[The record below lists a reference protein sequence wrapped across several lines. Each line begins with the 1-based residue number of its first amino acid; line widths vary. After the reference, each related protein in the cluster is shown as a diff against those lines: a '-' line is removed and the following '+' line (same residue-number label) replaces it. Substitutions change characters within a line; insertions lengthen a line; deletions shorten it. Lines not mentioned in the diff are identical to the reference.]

1 MGLSGS
7 KLYRLSGGTVIPA
20 SEALYPAEADL
31 QQLIAENPQL
41 LLSSPNEGQRLY
53 LLRREQPVRDV
64 PDGPALFSIDHL
76 FIDQDGLPVLV
87 EVKRSTD
94 TRIRR
99 EVVGQMLDYASR
111 MRAWS
116 ASELKASASLLDVPD
131 DLWAALDGN
140 LKAERMRLIF
150 AADSI
155 PDSLASMI
163 DFLDRSM
170 ESIEVYGV
178 EIKRYVSED
187 GAELISST
195 IVGGGNSPVKQAARY
210 STVWDA
216 DSMAEQLSQRGSSAI
231 VPVVAALTSFAS
243 STGLQ
248 IGYGRGTKF
257 GVCRALRNGRKVFS
271 VTSWEKGHTG
281 LRTAVEVSLPSLVD
295 QTCGT
300 FEENALRSMLLT
312 FPDAPS
318 ADTEQFVF
326 GSSQFQYIDLRLLA
340 DPVNLSRFQNAIVQI
355 VQAIPEE

>member
-41 LLSSPNEGQRLY
+41 LLSSPDEGQRLY
-53 LLRREQPVRDV
+53 LLRREQPVRDA

-111 MRAWS
+111 IRTWS
-116 ASELKASASLLDVPD
+116 ANELRASASLLDVPD

-170 ESIEVYGV
+170 ESIEVCGV

-216 DSMAEQLSQRGSSAI
+216 DSMAEQLGQRGNSA
-231 VPVVAALTSFAS
+231 VALTSFAS

-300 FEENALRSMLLT
+300 FEECALRSMLLT
-312 FPDAPS
+312 FPDASP
-318 ADTEQFVF
+318 ADAEQFIF

-340 DPVNLSRFQNAIVQI
+340 EPSNLSHFQNAITQI

>member
-7 KLYRLSGGTVIPA
+7 NLYRLSGGTVIPA
-20 SEALYPAEADL
+20 SEAIYPAEADL

-41 LLSSPNEGQRLY
+41 LLGSPGDGQRLY
-53 LLRREQPVRDV
+53 LLRREQPVRDA

-76 FIDQDGLPVLV
+76 FVDQDGLPVLV

-116 ASELKASASLLDVPD
+116 ASELRASTALLDVPD
-131 DLWAALDGN
+131 DLWAALDSN

-170 ESIEVYGV
+170 DAIEVCGV

-195 IVGGGNSPVKQAARY
+195 IVGGNSPVKQAARY
-210 STVWDA
+210 STIWDA
-216 DSMAEQLSQRGSSAI
+216 DSMAEQLSQRGSAAI
-231 VPVVAALTSFAS
+231 VPVVTALASFAS
-243 STGLQ
+243 SAGLQ
-248 IGYGRGTKF
+248 ISYGRGTKF

-300 FEENALRSMLLT
+300 FEEDALRSMLLT
-312 FPDAPS
+312 FPDASP
-318 ADTEQFVF
+318 ADAEQFIF

-340 DPVNLSRFQNAIVQI
+340 EPSNLSHFQNAITQI

>member
-53 LLRREQPVRDV
+53 LLRREQPVRDA

-116 ASELKASASLLDVPD
+116 ASELRSSASLLDVPD

-170 ESIEVYGV
+170 DAIEVCGV

-195 IVGGGNSPVKQAARY
+195 IVGGGNSPVRLPDTPLSGTPTAWPSSSASAKTQQSFRSSPLSHRSPPAPVCRSVMAAGRSLACAGRFGTAARY
-210 STVWDA
+210 
-216 DSMAEQLSQRGSSAI
+216 
-231 VPVVAALTSFAS
+231 
-243 STGLQ
+243 
-248 IGYGRGTKF
+248 
-257 GVCRALRNGRKVFS
+257 
-271 VTSWEKGHTG
+271 
-281 LRTAVEVSLPSLVD
+281 LV
-295 QTCGT
+295 
-300 FEENALRSMLLT
+300 
-312 FPDAPS
+312 
-318 ADTEQFVF
+318 
-326 GSSQFQYIDLRLLA
+326 
-340 DPVNLSRFQNAIVQI
+340 
-355 VQAIPEE
+355 

>member
-1 MGLSGS
+1 
-7 KLYRLSGGTVIPA
+7 
-20 SEALYPAEADL
+20 
-31 QQLIAENPQL
+31 
-41 LLSSPNEGQRLY
+41 
-53 LLRREQPVRDV
+53 
-64 PDGPALFSIDHL
+64 
-76 FIDQDGLPVLV
+76 
-87 EVKRSTD
+87 
-94 TRIRR
+94 
-99 EVVGQMLDYASR
+99 MLDYASR

-116 ASELKASASLLDVPD
+116 ASELRASAPLLDVPD
-131 DLWAALDGN
+131 DLWVALDGN

-170 ESIEVYGV
+170 DSIEVCGV

-195 IVGGGNSPVKQAARY
+195 IVGGGNSPVKQVARY
-210 STVWDA
+210 ATIWDA
-216 DSMAEQLSQRGSSAI
+216 DSMAEQLNQRGNSAI

-248 IGYGRGTKF
+248 ISYGRGTKF

-300 FEENALRSMLLT
+300 FEEGALRSMLLS
-312 FPDAPS
+312 FPDASPT
-318 ADTEQFVF
+318 DTEQFIF

-340 DPVNLSRFQNAIVQI
+340 EPLNLSHFQNAITQI

>member
-7 KLYRLSGGTVIPA
+7 NLYRLSGSTAIPA
-20 SEALYPAEADL
+20 SEALYLAEADL

-41 LLSSPNEGQRLY
+41 LLGSPGDGQRLY
-53 LLRREQPVRDV
+53 LLRREQPMRDA

-76 FIDQDGLPVLV
+76 FIDQEGLPVLV

-116 ASELKASASLLDVPD
+116 ANELRASASLLGIPD
-131 DLWAALDGN
+131 DLWAALDSN

-150 AADSI
+150 ASDSI

-170 ESIEVYGV
+170 EAIEVRGV

-210 STVWDA
+210 STIWDA
-216 DSMAEQLSQRGSSAI
+216 DSMAEQLSQRGNEAV
-231 VPVVAALTSFAS
+231 VPILSALTSFAVGA
-243 STGLQ
+243 GLQ
-248 IGYGRGTKF
+248 ISYGRGTKF

-271 VTSWEKGHTG
+271 VTSWENRHMGI
-281 LRTAVEVSLPSLVD
+281 RTAVEVSLPSLID

-300 FEENALRSMLLT
+300 FEEGALRSMLLT
-312 FPDAPS
+312 FPDASPS
-318 ADTEQFVF
+318 DAEQFVF
-326 GSSQFQYIDLRLLA
+326 GSSQFQYIDLRLLSE
-340 DPVNLSRFQNAIVQI
+340 PSNLLHFQNAIAQI

>member
-7 KLYRLSGGTVIPA
+7 KLYRLSGSTVIPA

-53 LLRREQPVRDV
+53 LLRREQPVRDA

-116 ASELKASASLLDVPD
+116 ASELRSSASLLDVPD

-170 ESIEVYGV
+170 DAIEVCGV

-195 IVGGGNSPVKQAARY
+195 IVGGGNSPVKRAARY
-210 STVWDA
+210 STIWDA
-216 DSMAEQLSQRGSSAI
+216 DSMAEQLNQRENSAI

-243 STGLQ
+243 SAGLQ
-248 IGYGRGTKF
+248 ISYGRGTKF

-300 FEENALRSMLLT
+300 FEEGALRSMLLT
-312 FPDAPS
+312 FPDASP
-318 ADTEQFVF
+318 ADAEQFIF

-340 DPVNLSRFQNAIVQI
+340 EPSNLSHFQNAITQI

>member
-1 MGLSGS
+1 
-7 KLYRLSGGTVIPA
+7 
-20 SEALYPAEADL
+20 
-31 QQLIAENPQL
+31 
-41 LLSSPNEGQRLY
+41 
-53 LLRREQPVRDV
+53 
-64 PDGPALFSIDHL
+64 
-76 FIDQDGLPVLV
+76 
-87 EVKRSTD
+87 
-94 TRIRR
+94 
-99 EVVGQMLDYASR
+99 MLDYASR

-116 ASELKASASLLDVPD
+116 ASELRASTALLDVPD
-131 DLWAALDGN
+131 DLWAALDSN

-170 ESIEVYGV
+170 DSIEVCGV

-210 STVWDA
+210 STIWDA
-216 DSMAEQLSQRGSSAI
+216 DSMAEQLSQRGSAAI
-231 VPVVAALTSFAS
+231 VPVVTALASFAS
-243 STGLQ
+243 SAGLQ
-248 IGYGRGTKF
+248 ISYGRGTKF

-300 FEENALRSMLLT
+300 FEDDALRSMLLT
-312 FPDAPS
+312 FPDASP
-318 ADTEQFVF
+318 ADTEQFIF

-340 DPVNLSRFQNAIVQI
+340 EPSNLSHFQSAITQI
-355 VQAIPEE
+355 VQAIPAE

>member
-53 LLRREQPVRDV
+53 LLRREQPVRDA

-116 ASELKASASLLDVPD
+116 ASELRSSASLLDVPD

-170 ESIEVYGV
+170 DAIEVCGV

-187 GAELISST
+187 GA
-195 IVGGGNSPVKQAARY
+195 ARY
-210 STVWDA
+210 STIWDA
-216 DSMAEQLSQRGSSAI
+216 DSMAEQLSQRGSAAI
-231 VPVVAALTSFAS
+231 VPVVTALASFAS
-243 STGLQ
+243 SAGLQ
-248 IGYGRGTKF
+248 ISYGRGTKF

-300 FEENALRSMLLT
+300 FEEDALRSMLLT
-312 FPDAPS
+312 FPDASP
-318 ADTEQFVF
+318 ADAEQFIF

-340 DPVNLSRFQNAIVQI
+340 EPSNLSHFQNAITQI